1 MQNKLYGLDFVF
13 IFKNILFIYFSFQ
26 CDDSIKEHKE
36 LNDELKSVRRN
47 LRIQKDEMDV
57 TVIELDIYRKEKKA
71 DWLVAEVTFQEFPQV
86 LFEKQSKIMSN
97 E

>member
-1 MQNKLYGLDFVF
+1 LYGLDFVF
-13 IFKNILFIYFSFQ
+13 IFENILLVYFSFQ

-47 LRIQKDEMDV
+47 VRIQKDEMDV
-57 TVIELDIYRKEKKA
+57 TAIELDIDRKEKKV
-71 DWLVAEVTFQEFPQV
+71 DWLVAEVTFQRFRHA

-97 E
+97 L